1 MSAVT
6 ACGRVFSWGC
16 CARLHGLQTTADRLK
31 HMGVQEADC
40 ARSRFD
46 ELDTSMPTPCQAAGN
61 GGEQGSAGRGPRFFF
76 DPLGGLARPPLRG
89 RYTTI
94 LLRNCVKSSVWTPSH
109 SELCADP
116 RRRAL
121 GARLL
126 HTGSNVGRHGGR
138 PRLRQQLDGS

>member
-61 GGEQGSAGRGPRFFF
+61 GGEQGSAGRGAKVFF
-76 DPLGGLARPPLRG
+76 
-89 RYTTI
+89 
-94 LLRNCVKSSVWTPSH
+94 
-109 SELCADP
+109 
-116 RRRAL
+116 
-121 GARLL
+121 
-126 HTGSNVGRHGGR
+126 
-138 PRLRQQLDGS
+138 